1 VARWGAEEY
10 TARPASSTD
19 AANFKVTFRA
29 RMCSMNSVVHA
40 ELACD
45 VDVDV
50 LNVVLSLSVLLE
62 SVLLGS
68 LQQSPAAM
76 CSSDGVASA
85 IPRREKDKS
94 SKRKSNLNRSL
105 ATEEVVCND
114 TALLGGE

>member
-1 VARWGAEEY
+1 VSWGTEEY
-10 TARPASSTD
+10 TARPACSTD
-19 AANFKVTFRA
+19 AVDFKVTFRV
-29 RMCSMNSVVHA
+29 RLCRMNSVVD
-40 ELACD
+40 ELACN
-45 VDVDV
+45 VDDDV
-50 LNVVLSLSVLLE
+50 LNVVLSLSVSLE
-62 SVLLGS
+62 PVLLGS

>member
-1 VARWGAEEY
+1 VARWGAEEH

-19 AANFKVTFRA
+19 AADFKVTFRA
-29 RMCSMNSVVHA
+29 RMCSMNSVHA
-40 ELACD
+40 ELACN

-62 SVLLGS
+62 PMLLGS

>member
-1 VARWGAEEY
+1 MARWGAEEY

-19 AANFKVTFRA
+19 AADFKVTFRA
-29 RMCSMNSVVHA
+29 RMCRMNSVVYA
-40 ELACD
+40 ELACN
-45 VDVDV
+45 VDVV
-50 LNVVLSLSVLLE
+50 LKVMLSLTVLLE
-62 SVLLGS
+62 PVLLGS

>member
-1 VARWGAEEY
+1 
-10 TARPASSTD
+10 
-19 AANFKVTFRA
+19 
-29 RMCSMNSVVHA
+29 MNSVVHD
-40 ELACD
+40 ELAFN

-50 LNVVLSLSVLLE
+50 LNVMLSLSVLLE
-62 SVLLGS
+62 PVLLGS

-76 CSSDGVASA
+76 CSDGVASA